1 MVADT
6 SINLLLFAPMKL
18 ITDGG
23 PRGTTDVL
31 MYEAYRQ
38 AFKYGN
44 YNKGSAITSVLIVF
58 TLLIVMIQFRMMA
71 DRD

>member
-1 MVADT
+1 
-6 SINLLLFAPMKL
+6 MKL

-38 AFKYGN
+38 AFRYGN
-44 YNKGSAITSVLIVF
+44 YSKGSAITSVLIVF
-58 TLLIVMIQFRMMA
+58 TLIIVMIQFRLMA
-71 DRD
+71 DKN